1 MTKPPEAAD
10 SSGADAA
17 SQLHGV
23 RPRRGLPKGMT
34 LAELLALPLMVDV
47 STAARALGLS
57 RSTAYEL
64 ARRGEF
70 PCRVLHV
77 GSCYRVPTAELLRVL
92 GINLSELSPKYPA
105 A

>member
-1 MTKPPEAAD
+1 M
-10 SSGADAA
+10 S
-17 SQLHGV
+17 
-23 RPRRGLPKGMT
+23 KGMT

-64 ARRGEF
+64 ARRRRVS
-70 PCRVLHV
+70 CRVMHV

-92 GINLSELSPKYPA
+92 GINLSELSPRYPA

>member
-1 MTKPPEAAD
+1 MTKTPKAAD
-10 SSGADAA
+10 GSGADAG

-23 RPRRGLPKGMT
+23 RLKRALPNAMT

-92 GINLSELSPKYPA
+92 GINLSELSPRYPA